1 MTPMPRP
8 RLVLA
13 VALGIAPVVLPAT
26 GCLDVGDPALVTEPE
41 DDGVPSGPLS
51 FGTHIAPILSA
62 CPGCHVAGGGSGGLD
77 GTSAEGFLAGGDS
90 GPAVVPCDPEGSYMY
105 RRVRDGEM
113 PQVGDRLTTIE
124 VATIR
129 RWILQGGQATF
140 VAGTCP
146 NPPLD

>member
-1 MTPMPRP
+1 MRHALRCCIALAAIGMG
-8 RLVLA
+8 LVGA
-13 VALGIAPVVLPAT
+13 S
-26 GCLDVGDPALVTEPE
+26 GCLDVGDPALVTEAEPL

-51 FGTHIAPILSA
+51 FATHIAPILDA

-77 GTSAEGFLAGGDS
+77 ATSAAGLLEGGGS

-113 PQVGDRLTTIE
+113 PLVGDRLTAVE

-129 RWILQGGQATF
+129 RWIEQGGQATF